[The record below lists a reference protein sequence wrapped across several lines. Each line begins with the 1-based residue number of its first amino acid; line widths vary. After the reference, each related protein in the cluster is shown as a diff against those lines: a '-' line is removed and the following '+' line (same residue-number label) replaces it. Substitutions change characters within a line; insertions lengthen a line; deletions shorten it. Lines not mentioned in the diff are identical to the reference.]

1 MLNKKI
7 LAVMITAAL
16 GVSACNSDD
25 DKVVQ
30 ADLRVLETTDLH
42 TNIMDFN
49 YYSGKNDPTIGLA
62 RTASLI
68 HAARNEA
75 KNSVL
80 VDNGDLLQGSPM
92 GDYMAKVGL
101 QMGDIHPA
109 YKAMNLLDYEVGNI
123 GNHEFNYGL
132 DFLNKSI
139 SGADFPYINSNVYCA
154 DDNGCWN
161 EVKR

>member
-49 YYSGKNDPTIGLA
+49 YYSGKMTQL
-62 RTASLI
+62 
-68 HAARNEA
+68 
-75 KNSVL
+75 SV
-80 VDNGDLLQGSPM
+80 
-92 GDYMAKVGL
+92 
-101 QMGDIHPA
+101 
-109 YKAMNLLDYEVGNI
+109 
-123 GNHEFNYGL
+123 
-132 DFLNKSI
+132 
-139 SGADFPYINSNVYCA
+139 
-154 DDNGCWN
+154 
-161 EVKR
+161 

>member
-49 YYSGKNDPTIGLA
+49 Y
-62 RTASLI
+62 
-68 HAARNEA
+68 
-75 KNSVL
+75 
-80 VDNGDLLQGSPM
+80 
-92 GDYMAKVGL
+92 
-101 QMGDIHPA
+101 
-109 YKAMNLLDYEVGNI
+109 
-123 GNHEFNYGL
+123 
-132 DFLNKSI
+132 
-139 SGADFPYINSNVYCA
+139 
-154 DDNGCWN
+154 
-161 EVKR
+161 